1 MYGVNL
7 SFSFAV
13 MRMYVMK
20 GILWV
25 GFSFLLVVFSVG
37 ELSATLIDMR
47 DVMHSRYKENQEKGS
62 LKKFPEWTLNGNLY
76 EKAHAMAEL
85 QLVHPALQALDLT
98 YNVISDRCSGE
109 EILARDITN
118 VFAKSS
124 AGEQF
129 RMMLDARE
137 MVSTVKDAWFDQS
150 CLAVYACYNK
160 DALTSKW
167 VDLDNLK
174 YSDTVYR
181 SCTST
186 VDDIFMIMY
195 QRASSLERMKNLNY
209 GDEFLVNGNADDGPY
224 DLLLDIQ
231 AIGDILFAHNDGP
244 SEIHFYDMQQV
255 SSYVTNDPDELTPF
269 ETINPEEKD
278 RMSRFPV
285 TIWVTPTIPKQV
297 QGVFPPKQW
306 WVSPVNAGWLSSNL
320 VKPFGW
326 WPAAQAVGEH
336 AWGSIAN
343 IACEEPLEDIEP
355 QEDILALAEAENEQ
369 TKTYNAKLDLDTE
382 VAIIL
387 ASKMSPEDEQQ
398 LGVIPR
404 GWWGDP
410 SDPSPPS
417 PEAEETAK
425 QIFNDLLDMDG
436 VTLEATKKH
445 IQWCVEQFTEGDK
458 GAWSKILFKSITQPA
473 EFTKCVLWNLCREIW
488 DPTWRGMFRIKICR
502 ELRKWSGL
510 LSNQSIKSSEEVID
524 EMLNICTTLKES
536 GALLEHNKTK
546 DHLEDK
552 LMRIKFANKFAF
564 GVSVIFK
571 WPRDAIDPAIAKQR
585 ARQQREFLENV
596 QLNITDDLTF
606 VEERNRYLILES
618 WGSRGW
624 TEGDTEIAK
633 ANQEQM
639 ENNARLADV
648 MYREWV
654 TANTNAVA
662 TQLQLDTT
670 AGVIWQIQD
679 FVAQNIEMRK
689 TANQYTDAINKKWA
703 TTLRLYQAS
712 PH

>member
-1 MYGVNL
+1 
-7 SFSFAV
+7 
-13 MRMYVMK
+13 
-20 GILWV
+20 
-25 GFSFLLVVFSVG
+25 
-37 ELSATLIDMR
+37 
-47 DVMHSRYKENQEKGS
+47 MHSRYKENEEKGS
-62 LKKFPEWTLNGNLY
+62 LKKFPEWTINGNLY

-98 YNVISDRCSGE
+98 YNVISDRCGGE
-109 EILARDITN
+109 DILARDITN

-160 DALTSKW
+160 DTLTSKW
-167 VDLDNLK
+167 VDIDNLK
-174 YSDTVYR
+174 FSDTVYR

-195 QRASSLERMKNLNY
+195 QRASSLESMKNVNY
-209 GDEFLVNGNADDGPY
+209 GDDFLVNGNPDDGPY

-255 SSYVTNDPDELTPF
+255 GSYVTNDPDDLTPF
-269 ETINPEEKD
+269 ETTNPEEKD
-278 RMSRFPV
+278 RMWRLPV
-285 TIWVTPTIPKQV
+285 TSGVTPSVPEEAEDI
-297 QGVFPPKQW
+297 FPPKQSWNEDDSAPADQQPAVPGEVPIW
-306 WVSPVNAGWLSSNL
+306 WWAGTQAPIRPVQ
-320 VKPFGW
+320 W
-326 WPAAQAVGEH
+326 WPSAQAPGES
-336 AWGSIAN
+336 AWGTIAN
-343 IACEEPLEDIEP
+343 IACEEPVEEPAPVEDV
-355 QEDILALAEAENEQ
+355 LALAEAENEQ
-369 TKTYNAKLDLDTE
+369 TKTYNTKLDLDME

-387 ASKMSPEDEQQ
+387 ASKMSPDEEEQI
-398 LGVIPR
+398 GVILR
-404 GWWGDP
+404 GWWGDA
-410 SDPSPPS
+410 SDPPPPS

-436 VTLEATKKH
+436 VSLEDTKKH

-458 GAWSKILFKSITQPA
+458 GAWAKILFKSITQPA
-473 EFTKCVLWNLCREIW
+473 EFTKCVLWNLCKEIG

-502 ELRKWSGL
+502 ELRKWSWL
-510 LSNQSIKSSEEVID
+510 ISNQSIKSSEEVID

-546 DHLEDK
+546 DHIEDK

-564 GVSVIFK
+564 GISVIFK
-571 WPRDAIDPAIAKQR
+571 WPGDAIDPAIAKQR
-585 ARQQREFLENV
+585 AREQREFLENV
-596 QLNITDDLTF
+596 QLNISDDLTF

-618 WGSRGW
+618 GGSRGW
-624 TEGDTEIAK
+624 TEGDTALAK
-633 ANQEQM
+633 ANQVQIE
-639 ENNARLADV
+639 ENARAADV
-648 MYREWV
+648 MYQKWL

-670 AGVIWQIQD
+670 AGVIWQIQY
-679 FVAQNIEMRK
+679 FVQQNIEMRK
-689 TANQYTDAINKKWA
+689 TANQYTDAINKRWA

-712 PH
+712 PN